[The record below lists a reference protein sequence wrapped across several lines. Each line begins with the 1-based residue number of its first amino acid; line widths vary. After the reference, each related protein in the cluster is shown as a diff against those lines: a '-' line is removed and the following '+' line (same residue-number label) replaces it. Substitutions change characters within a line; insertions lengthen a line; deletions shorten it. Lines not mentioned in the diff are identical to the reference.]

1 MTDRSTTQHPTA
13 PPDIDAYLARFGWH
27 PEPELVGYRDEGASR
42 AALERLGDATWRA
55 ALDFLYGPAA
65 ERAMGHPGTYDEIRR
80 SFFGERGAPEPAPVL
95 PHPGRRRSSSSSGR
109 ASRAAR

>member
-13 PPDIDAYLARFGWH
+13 PPDIDAYLARFDWH

-65 ERAMGHPGTYDEIRR
+65 ERAMGDPGSYDEIRR
-80 SFFGERGAPEPAPVL
+80 RVL
-95 PHPGRRRSSSSSGR
+95 RRARRARRRRPPRRPRPPRSSSSSGR
-109 ASRAAR
+109 ASPAAR

>member
-65 ERAMGHPGTYDEIRR
+65 ERAMGDPGLLRR
-80 SFFGERGAPEPAPVL
+80 DPPLASSASVAR
-95 PHPGRRRSSSSSGR
+95 PGRPPPPPSRQPRSSSSSGR